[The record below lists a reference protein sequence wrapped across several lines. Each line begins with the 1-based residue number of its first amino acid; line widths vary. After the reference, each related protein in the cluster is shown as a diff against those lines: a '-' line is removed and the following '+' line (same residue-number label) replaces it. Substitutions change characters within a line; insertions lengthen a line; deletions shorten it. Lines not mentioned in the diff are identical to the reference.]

1 MKTQMDYN
9 KANADAIEEI
19 KIDIIILGDRLAK
32 VENKIFIETRN
43 RGKQIVDNIV
53 ETKED
58 IPIETLEKMAR
69 DTDLLLSDNL
79 INFARLVQNKS

>member
-1 MKTQMDYN
+1 MKTY
-9 KANADAIEEI
+9 
-19 KIDIIILGDRLAK
+19 
-32 VENKIFIETRN
+32 
-43 RGKQIVDNIV
+43 IVDVKGVVIDADDWDNTTININRNGEWCDIPFDKSDIV
-53 ETKED
+53 ETKEDKED

>member
-1 MKTQMDYN
+1 MKTYIIDVKGVVIDADDWDNTTIHIDRNGEWCEIPFN
-9 KANADAIEEI
+9 KD
-19 KIDIIILGDRLAK
+19 D
-32 VENKIFIETRN
+32 
-43 RGKQIVDNIV
+43 IV
-53 ETKED
+53 ETKEDKED

>member
-1 MKTQMDYN
+1 MKTY
-9 KANADAIEEI
+9 
-19 KIDIIILGDRLAK
+19 
-32 VENKIFIETRN
+32 
-43 RGKQIVDNIV
+43 IVDIKGVVIDADDWDNTTININRNGEWCDIPFDKSDIV
-53 ETKED
+53 ETKEDKED

>member
-1 MKTQMDYN
+1 MKTY
-9 KANADAIEEI
+9 
-19 KIDIIILGDRLAK
+19 
-32 VENKIFIETRN
+32 
-43 RGKQIVDNIV
+43 IVDIKGVVIDADDWDNTTIHINRNGEWCKIPFDKSDIV
-53 ETKED
+53 ETKEDKED